1 MKLSKILTGI
11 NYEILGGNDDI
22 IVDELAYDSRRVKE
36 NSLFIAL
43 VGFNS
48 DGHDYINQAIDKG
61 ATAILCERDIQ
72 VSREITVVKVNN
84 TRDIFSRVCSN
95 YFDNPEKDLTL
106 IGITGTKGKTTTS
119 FMIKKVLECASL
131 KVGVIG
137 TTGTYYLDKYYSNAN
152 TTPESYELYKYMRE
166 MVDNDIKYL
175 IMEVSSQALK
185 VGRVKELNF
194 DYAIF
199 TNLTLD
205 HVGKNEHE
213 TFLEYV
219 YCKSLLFKQSR
230 IGILNIDDEHYKD
243 MIKDSSCLVYS
254 YGLSNEANL
263 RCDKIEYLHNN
274 DFLGIKIDMKG
285 LVNDSFLVNMPG
297 KFSAYNAMAA
307 ISLGHLLNIKSD
319 SIKEGLLEFRVRGR
333 MERVDV
339 SDKFSVFIDYA
350 HNGVSMES
358 ILSTVKEYKP
368 KRIVS
373 LFGCGG
379 NRSRDRRYDMG
390 EISGK
395 YADLSVITS
404 DNSRYETFE
413 DIAKDILVGMKKTSG
428 EYIVIPDRREAI
440 KYCIEN
446 GREGDVILILG
457 KGHED
462 YQEINGIKYP
472 FDERVVIK
480 DILEEL
486 NEEI

>member
-1 MKLSKILTGI
+1 MKLNDILRGI
-11 NYEILGGNDDI
+11 EYEVISGNTDI
-22 IVDELAYDSRRVKE
+22 TIDNLVYDSRKVKD

-48 DGHDYINQAIDKG
+48 DGHDYIDKAIEMG
-61 ATAILCERDIQ
+61 ATAIICERDIK
-72 VSREITVVKVNN
+72 VSNDIVVIKVNN
-84 TRDIFSRVCSN
+84 TRDIFCKVCSN
-95 YFDNPEKDLTL
+95 YFDNPEKYLTL

-119 FMIKKVLECASL
+119 FMIKKVLESANCN
-131 KVGVIG
+131 VGVIG

-152 TTPESYELYKYMRE
+152 TTPESYELYKYMRD
-166 MVDNDIKYL
+166 MVDSGIKYL

-185 VGRVKELNF
+185 VGRVKDLIF
-194 DYAIF
+194 DYALF

-205 HVGKNEHE
+205 HVGTNEHASFE
-213 TFLEYV
+213 EYV

-230 IGILNIDDEHYKD
+230 IGIFNIDDKHYIDMTKD
-243 MIKDSSCLVYS
+243 CNCEVYS
-254 YGLSNEANL
+254 YGTSWEASL
-263 RCDKIEYLHNN
+263 RCDNIEYLHTN
-274 DFLGIKIDMKG
+274 DFLGIKINTCG
-285 LVNDSFLVNMPG
+285 LVNDTFMVNMPG
-297 KFSAYNAMAA
+297 EFSAYNAMAA
-307 ISLGHLLNIKSD
+307 ISLGCLLNLNVD
-319 SIKEGLLEFRVRGR
+319 SIKDGLLNFKVRGR

-339 SDKFSVFIDYA
+339 SDRYSVFIDYA

-358 ILSTVKEYKP
+358 ILSTVKEYNP

-404 DNSRYETFE
+404 DNSRYESFE
-413 DIAKDILVGMKKTSG
+413 DIANDILVGMKKTNG
-428 EYIVIPDRREAI
+428 KYIIIADRKAAI

-446 GREGDVILILG
+446 AQDGDVILILG

-462 YQEINGIKYP
+462 YQEINGERHP
-472 FDERVVIK
+472 FDERVVIN
-480 DILEEL
+480 DIMKEL
-486 NEEI
+486 GMK

>member
-1 MKLSKILTGI
+1 MKLNDILKGI
-11 NYEILGGNDDI
+11 EYEVISGNIDI
-22 IVDELAYDSRRVKE
+22 TVDNLVYDSRKVKD

-48 DGHDYINQAIDKG
+48 DGHDYIDKAIEMG
-61 ATAILCERDIQ
+61 ATAIICERDIV
-72 VSREITVVKVNN
+72 VSNDIVVIKVNN
-84 TRDIFSRVCSN
+84 TRDIFCKVCSN
-95 YFDNPEKDLTL
+95 YFGNPEKYLAL

-119 FMIKKVLECASL
+119 FMIKKVLESANCN
-131 KVGVIG
+131 VGVIG

-152 TTPESYELYKYMRE
+152 TTPESYELYKYMRD
-166 MVDNDIKYL
+166 MVDSDIKYL

-185 VGRVKELNF
+185 VGRVKDLIF

-205 HVGKNEHE
+205 HVGTNEHASFE
-213 TFLEYV
+213 EYV

-230 IGILNIDDEHYKD
+230 IGIFNIDDKHYID
-243 MIKDSSCLVYS
+243 MIKDCNCGVYS
-254 YGLSNEANL
+254 YGVSNEASL
-263 RCDKIEYLHNN
+263 RCNNIEYLHNN
-274 DFLGIKIDMKG
+274 DFLGIKINTSG
-285 LVNDSFLVNMPG
+285 LVNNTFMVNMPG

-307 ISLGHLLNIKSD
+307 ISLGCLLNLNVDNIKD
-319 SIKEGLLEFRVRGR
+319 GLVNFKVRGR

-339 SDKFSVFIDYA
+339 SDKYSVFIDYA

-358 ILSTVKEYKP
+358 ILSTVREYNP

-404 DNSRYETFE
+404 DNSRYESFE
-413 DIAKDILVGMKKTSG
+413 DIANDILVGMKKTDG
-428 EYIVIPDRREAI
+428 DYIIIADRKGAI

-446 GREGDVILILG
+446 AQDGDVILILG

-462 YQEINGIKYP
+462 YQEINGERHP
-472 FDERVVIK
+472 FDERIVIN
-480 DILEEL
+480 DIMKEL
-486 NEEI
+486 GMK

>member
-1 MKLSKILTGI
+1 MKLSDILKGI
-11 NYEILGGNDDI
+11 ECDVVSGSLDI
-22 IVDELAYDSRRVKE
+22 TIDNLVYDSRKTSS

-48 DGHDYINQAIDKG
+48 DGHDYIDKAISMG
-61 ATAILCERDIQ
+61 ASAIICERDIN
-72 VSREITVVKVNN
+72 VPNDIVVIKVNN
-84 TRDIFSRVCSN
+84 TRDVFCQICSN
-95 YFDNPEKDLTL
+95 YFGNPEKYLTL

-119 FMIKKVLECASL
+119 FMIKKILESASY
-131 KVGVIG
+131 KVGIIG
-137 TTGTYYLDKYYSNAN
+137 TTGTYYLDKYYSNTN

-166 MVDNDIKYL
+166 MVDNGIGYL

-185 VGRVKELNF
+185 VGRVKNLIF

-205 HVGKNEHE
+205 HVGTNEHDSFE
-213 TFLEYV
+213 EYV

-230 IGILNIDDEHYKD
+230 IGIFNVDDKHYID
-243 MIKDSSCLVYS
+243 MISDCNCQVYS
-254 YGLSNEANL
+254 YGTSNDADL
-263 RCDKIEYLHNN
+263 RCINIEYLHSN
-274 DFLGIKIDMKG
+274 DFLGIKMNTGG
-285 LVNDSFLVNMPG
+285 LLEDTFMVNMLG

-307 ISLGHLLNIKSD
+307 ISLGCLLNID
-319 SIKEGLLEFRVRGR
+319 TNSIKEGLLNFKVRGR

-339 SDKFSVFIDYA
+339 SSRYSVFIDYA

-358 ILSTVKEYKP
+358 ILSTIKEYNP

-379 NRSRDRRYDMG
+379 NRSRERRFDMG
-390 EISGK
+390 EVSGK

-404 DNSRYETFE
+404 DNSRYESFD
-413 DIAKDILVGMKKTSG
+413 DISKDILVGMNKTDG
-428 EYIVIPDRREAI
+428 EYIIIPDRREAI

-446 GREGDVILILG
+446 AFDGDVILILG

-462 YQEINGIKYP
+462 YQEINGERYP
-472 FDERVVIK
+472 FDERVVID
-480 DILEEL
+480 DIMIEL
-486 NEEI
+486 GMK